1 MLISSLLLFME
12 LIASHISAQS
22 SLPLRLESITIDQ
35 GLSQGYVTDIT
46 QDKKGFMWFAT
57 GDGLNKYDGYS
68 FTTYHHD
75 PDDTTSIGSDDL
87 TCVFEDSQERLWIG
101 TRHNGIDVFDREKGL
116 FTHIRHSGSNSLR
129 SDNVIGVTEDKEGGI
144 WIRTNEG
151 IDHLEIV
158 TGKAANSNANPV
170 PTFVFTQIISNDA
183 FKATTGNT
191 NTIPEVFVDSR
202 NRVLLTTGNKIW
214 EVQFSGG
221 RRSHRLTERYSF
233 TTVNSL
239 YIALL
244 LEDTINHSLYLKTN
258 EIIRFPDGDFKVAE
272 RVYNS
277 TNMLAP
283 WAIDRSQRL
292 WLPGTRDIVR
302 INLPSRRIENIALE
316 GPDVVRALSYGSV
329 FYTDRTGVVWI
340 GTGGYGILKYA
351 AGKEQFHHILPGT
364 YFYQLLKSS
373 EGRVVTSTFQNL
385 TIKKGSPAVAN
396 PLMSPD
402 VKKKSTKELSFLL
415 L

>member
-1 MLISSLLLFME
+1 
-12 LIASHISAQS
+12 
-22 SLPLRLESITIDQ
+22 
-35 GLSQGYVTDIT
+35 
-46 QDKKGFMWFAT
+46 MWFAT

-101 TRHNGIDVFDREKGL
+101 TRHNGIDLFDRQKGL
-116 FTHIRHSGSNSLR
+116 FTHIRHSGTTGLQ
-129 SDNVIGVTEDKEGGI
+129 SDDVLGVTEDREGGI

-151 IDHLEIV
+151 IDRLEIV
-158 TGKAANSNANPV
+158 TGKAASGSSYPV
-170 PTFVFTQIISNDA
+170 STFVFTHIILDDA
-183 FKATTGNT
+183 FKAISGST
-191 NTIPEVFVDSR
+191 NPTPEVFVDSR

-214 EVQFSGG
+214 EVKFSGG
-221 RRSHRLTERYSF
+221 RRTHRLMEQYSF
-233 TTVNSL
+233 PTVNSS

-258 EIIRFPDGDFKVAE
+258 EIIRFPDGDFKTGE
-272 RVYNS
+272 RVYNN

-283 WAIDRSQRL
+283 WTIDRSQRL
-292 WLPGTRDIVR
+292 WLPDARNIVR
-302 INLPSRRIENIALE
+302 INLLSRRIESIALE
-316 GPDVVRALSYGSV
+316 GPDMIRALSYGSV
-329 FYTDRTGVVWI
+329 FYTDRTGVVWM

-364 YFYQLLKSS
+364 YFYQLLQSS
-373 EGRVVTSTFQNL
+373 DGRVVTSTFQNL
-385 TIKKGSPAVAN
+385 TIKKNGPAVAN
-396 PLMSPD
+396 VLMRPD
-402 VKKKSTKELSFLL
+402 VKKKLPQEPSFLL